1 VSNVHSL
8 RTMCGDEGSD
18 DASGSEHN
26 VTMPETGPAYR
37 FDDGVAY
44 ERFMGRWSRGAGKVF
59 LDWIAPPPGACW
71 LDVGCG
77 TGSFTELIVDMCS
90 PASVFA
96 IDPEQSQI
104 DHARHGPKAAR
115 ALFDVGNAE
124 ALPFEDGRFDMVT
137 SALVL
142 NFIPNPTRALS
153 EMRRVARRGGT
164 IGGYVW
170 DFAADLSPTRPLR
183 EGLRQL
189 GAAIAPTPGTDDSSL
204 TGLNAL
210 FTRAGLEDVATCSID
225 VTMRFAGFDDFWE
238 SQTPSFNPIVK
249 MIAKLATSDRTRL
262 IDAVRARVVRPDG
275 TVQYS
280 ARANAVRGQVPG

>member
-1 VSNVHSL
+1 
-8 RTMCGDEGSD
+8 
-18 DASGSEHN
+18 
-26 VTMPETGPAYR
+26 MPEPATAYR

-90 PASVFA
+90 PASVLA

-104 DHARHGPKAAR
+104 DRARNRPKAAE
-115 ALFDVGNAE
+115 AHFDIGIAE
-124 ALPFEDGRFDMVT
+124 ALPFEDGSFDIVT

-142 NFIPNPTRALS
+142 NFIPDPARALS
-153 EMRRVARRGGT
+153 EMRRVARKGGT

-170 DFAADLSPTRPLR
+170 DFAADLSPTWPLR
-183 EGLRQL
+183 AGLRQL
-189 GAAIAPTPGTDDSSL
+189 GAAVAPTPGTEDSRLARLNSL
-204 TGLNAL
+204 FSG
-210 FTRAGLEDVATCSID
+210 AGLEGVATCSID

-249 MIAKLATSDRTRL
+249 MIAKLAANDRTRL
-262 IDAVRARVVRPDG
+262 IDAVRARVVRSDG
-275 TVQYS
+275 AVAYS
-280 ARANAVRGQVPG
+280 ARANAVRGKVPG